1 MNENRFWFEGDKCFS
16 DANMK
21 YINFERNFLIYF
33 YVIFF
38 SNEYAAWVLFNET
51 NNNVWDYSDW
61 VSSSLIF

>member
-51 NNNVWDYSDW
+51 NNNV
-61 VSSSLIF
+61 